1 MGYYAN
7 GAGAIKFKSNKAM
20 DAARKVLDGVLDN
33 DESGTPQCLDV
44 WFDDKYHSDEIENAL
59 SDIAKYVK
67 EGHIDFK
74 GEDDALW
81 QYKFNPSTKTWDEL
95 GGTII
100 YGTVS
105 GPSVANVLVVAR
117 IIKQENF
124 KNKAGEPALPCM
136 MIEKVCLSE
145 AQAKQERVSLI
156 AKLKKQNV
164 PTPTKSVV
172 ILNSKLT
179 E

>member
-44 WFDDKYHSDEIENAL
+44 WFDDKYYSDEIENAL

-81 QYKFNPSTKTWDEL
+81 QYKFNPSTKTW
-95 GGTII
+95 
-100 YGTVS
+100 
-105 GPSVANVLVVAR
+105 VANVFVVAR
-117 IIKQENF
+117 IIKQEDF